1 MTRKSYCGQSKA
13 DTYFYFI
20 NLKILMSNKNP
31 PYKLGLL
38 CLIPL
43 IGAFVGI
50 GLIINGV
57 FKYKNKWLVIIGL
70 GGILFT
76 VAAYSFLFY
85 ELRNGKE
92 SAKSFADIAQK
103 QLNGLVQNI
112 EFYKLEK
119 GEYPDSLDQ
128 LQPKD
133 MATNINDPLLVRKM
147 DNKIDTKFHY
157 QKIDSGYT
165 LFSIG
170 IDGIP
175 KTSDD
180 IYPNISNSGKPKI
193 GLIK

>member
-1 MTRKSYCGQSKA
+1 
-13 DTYFYFI
+13 
-20 NLKILMSNKNP
+20 MSNKNP

-112 EFYKLEK
+112 EFYKL
-119 GEYPDSLDQ
+119 
-128 LQPKD
+128 
-133 MATNINDPLLVRKM
+133 
-147 DNKIDTKFHY
+147 KIR
-157 QKIDSGYT
+157 IR
-165 LFSIG
+165 L
-170 IDGIP
+170 
-175 KTSDD
+175 
-180 IYPNISNSGKPKI
+180 
-193 GLIK
+193 